1 MIIPVHACHVRGY
14 DSDIEIHSPCGIIM
28 TEGVSHQSGTLS
40 LVVDKG
46 IASLI
51 RKKLIDEK
59 LINRKFRTTT
69 LDHEIAFPII
79 REDILAEL
87 EWFDKNEHK
96 IKLLP
101 LETNV
106 TTLSP
111 AARISQRVTK
121 ICGDFEVDLSNEM
134 MQYLPTKWEL
144 YGDLAILPNHSFRS
158 EKWDFILSGRP
169 KLQKEI
175 WQATAEALNVNR
187 LARQAE
193 ISPDQL
199 RSSQVTMLHGE
210 SGEVEFTDYG
220 VKFWLDVTK
229 VMFSSGNIT
238 ERHRI
243 GNIDMTGEC
252 VVDAFAGIGYYTLPM
267 LVRSKAMHVYAC
279 ELNPNSI
286 EALKRGAQ
294 LNEVA
299 NQLTI
304 LEGDN
309 QETLR
314 NLTGLA
320 DRVHLGI
327 LPSSEQTW
335 RLAVSCLKSTGGI
348 LHLHMNVREVEI
360 DDFVT
365 YCLSKLTDYATN
377 HHNFTNIEAIHVEK
391 VKWYAPHIRHIVIDV
406 SIS

>member
-1 MIIPVHACHVRGY
+1 
-14 DSDIEIHSPCGIIM
+14 
-28 TEGVSHQSGTLS
+28 
-40 LVVDKG
+40 
-46 IASLI
+46 
-51 RKKLIDEK
+51 
-59 LINRKFRTTT
+59 
-69 LDHEIAFPII
+69 
-79 REDILAEL
+79 
-87 EWFDKNEHK
+87 
-96 IKLLP
+96 
-101 LETNV
+101 
-106 TTLSP
+106 
-111 AARISQRVTK
+111 
-121 ICGDFEVDLSNEM
+121 
-134 MQYLPTKWEL
+134 
-144 YGDLAILPNHSFRS
+144 
-158 EKWDFILSGRP
+158 
-169 KLQKEI
+169 
-175 WQATAEALNVNR
+175 
-187 LARQAE
+187 
-193 ISPDQL
+193 
-199 RSSQVTMLHGE
+199 
-210 SGEVEFTDYG
+210 
-220 VKFWLDVTK
+220 
-229 VMFSSGNIT
+229 
-238 ERHRI
+238 
-243 GNIDMTGEC
+243 MTGEC

-335 RLAVSCLKSTGGI
+335 GLAVSCLKPTGGVV
-348 LHLHMNVREVEI
+348 HLHMNVREVEI

-365 YCLSKLTDYATN
+365 YCLTKLTDYATN

>member
-1 MIIPVHACHVRGY
+1 
-14 DSDIEIHSPCGIIM
+14 M
-28 TEGVSHQSGTLS
+28 TEGVNHQSGTLS

-51 RKKLIDEK
+51 HKKLIDEK

-111 AARISQRVTK
+111 AARISQRVSQ
-121 ICGDFEVDLSNEM
+121 ICSDFEVDLSNEM

-243 GNIDMTGEC
+243 GDIDMTGEC
-252 VVDAFAGIGYYTLPM
+252 VIDAFAGVGYYTLPM
-267 LVRSKAMHVYAC
+267 LVR
-279 ELNPNSI
+279 LD
-286 EALKRGAQ
+286 LKRCTFM
-294 LNEVA
+294 LVN
-299 NQLTI
+299 
-304 LEGDN
+304 
-309 QETLR
+309 
-314 NLTGLA
+314 
-320 DRVHLGI
+320 
-327 LPSSEQTW
+327 
-335 RLAVSCLKSTGGI
+335 
-348 LHLHMNVREVEI
+348 
-360 DDFVT
+360 
-365 YCLSKLTDYATN
+365 
-377 HHNFTNIEAIHVEK
+377 
-391 VKWYAPHIRHIVIDV
+391 
-406 SIS
+406 